1 MTEIKSTRGWTHD
14 EAKQHSI
21 TERLLERCQVYGGGD
36 CSTHKVE
43 RENWCE
49 RCLAAER
56 IVDLEAKLK
65 TMGGVV
71 NASLEALR
79 AALES
84 QLEALSLLGAIEETI
99 AAMDHAIESAK
110 RENGGDGSIW
120 ADEVSR
126 WRADITAG
134 LGGVK

>member
-1 MTEIKSTRGWTHD
+1 MTEVKSTRGWTHD
-14 EAKQHSI
+14 EAKQHSL

-36 CSTHKVE
+36 CSTRNVE
-43 RENWCE
+43 HENWCE
-49 RCLAAER
+49 RCLAVER

-71 NASLEALR
+71 NTSLEALR
-79 AALES
+79 AALEG
-84 QLEALSLLGAIEETI
+84 QLEALSLLRAVEKAI
-99 AAMDHAIESAK
+99 AAMDHAVELAK

-120 ADEVSR
+120 AAEVSR
-126 WRADITAG
+126 WRADITTG